1 MQAGSLRELHTFQ
14 HHLSI
19 TKTPDLPST
28 GVTCC
33 TFKYMVT
40 NFNNVQVNQSF
51 LLDIHLCY
59 EYNKGHHESS
69 FAALSENKT
78 LQQIK
83 KTLKAFVCSS
93 RKSQE
98 KQV

>member
-28 GVTCC
+28 GMTCC

-40 NFNNVQVNQSF
+40 NFNNVKVNQAF
-51 LLDIHLCY
+51 LLDIHFDVTSILKVTINPLSLHY
-59 EYNKGHHESS
+59 QKTKRYN
-69 FAALSENKT
+69 
-78 LQQIK
+78 
-83 KTLKAFVCSS
+83 
-93 RKSQE
+93 R
-98 KQV
+98 